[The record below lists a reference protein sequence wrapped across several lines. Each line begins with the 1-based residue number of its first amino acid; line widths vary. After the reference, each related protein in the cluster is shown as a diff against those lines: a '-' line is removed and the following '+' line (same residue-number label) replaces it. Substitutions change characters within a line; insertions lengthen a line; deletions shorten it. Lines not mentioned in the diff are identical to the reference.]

1 MKRTPSIWLFS
12 VLSASLAAGYGVL
25 FTLVGDFR
33 DAYGI
38 SESAIGLVIGVGF
51 LAGFVSQVL
60 LAPLADRGHARRVI
74 IIGGLSSIIGLLLMG
89 FGQSFT
95 PILIGRLVSGLGAGA
110 ASPSIRRIVVLADPT
125 NIGRN
130 LGRILAAGV
139 FGYGIGPAISALTAE
154 PIGLAAPFVIVAAA
168 VAVSLALAWRVQV
181 VETVAQEPRRLALD
195 LLRSRLVAG
204 AVVLGAGG
212 YGMVGAFDALWDIVH
227 EDLGTATWMANLGIT
242 VFAIPMVLLS
252 STGGR
257 LAERYGPFRTGAVGL
272 ILAGCLM
279 FTYGQLPNGQSI
291 IAVSMIHSVVDG
303 LTFVAAGVAIGT
315 VVPAHRQAG
324 AQGLLG
330 AAQALGA
337 GFMAILVATVH
348 DGHGRAVAYATS
360 AAIIIGFALVGLLLG
375 LPYIRDNR
383 GRRQTAPAAT

>member
-33 DAYGI
+33 DEYGI

-74 IIGGLSSIIGLLLMG
+74 IIGGLSSIAGLLLMG
-89 FGQSFT
+89 FGQSFA
-95 PILIGRLVSGLGAGA
+95 PIMLGRLISGLGAGA
-110 ASPSIRRIVVLADPT
+110 ASPSIRRIVVLADPA

-154 PIGLAAPFVIVAAA
+154 TFGLAAPFVIVAGA
-168 VAVSLALAWRVQV
+168 VAVSLAMAWRVEV
-181 VETVAQEPRRLALD
+181 EETVAEEPRRLALD

-279 FTYGQLPNGQSI
+279 FTYGQLPNGLSI
-291 IAVSMIHSVVDG
+291 IGLSLVHSVVDG
-303 LTFVAAGVAIGT
+303 LTFVAAGVAIAT
-315 VVPAHRQAG
+315 VVPSERQAG

-337 GFMAILVATVH
+337 GFMAIAVGTVH
-348 DGHGRAVAYATS
+348 DSHGRGVAYATA

-375 LPYIRDNR
+375 LPYIR
-383 GRRQTAPAAT
+383 GRRTQAVGISS